1 MAENRKNKEKL
12 LEEVQNKINE
22 KKILETE
29 RAKTDILIS
38 EKSFQVQNVKKSIAQ
53 IDDEISKIKKVSF
66 NQEEVNSLIQRILF
80 QESKEKEL
88 QKEYIEVITKIN
100 ADEYKKS
107 ELQMLKNK
115 IIGLD
120 KCPTCLQEVVEEYK
134 KNIMNNAE
142 REFEIINK
150 NIDSNKGKKKE
161 LISKMEEVKKAL
173 ENFKSSK
180 SSLEMLK
187 IRIENIKDKEKTR
200 DEYEKQKSIIE
211 KNIMLLKT
219 MKENLDKLIKELDI
233 FEIIFKERSQEVQ
246 KAKEEENKV
255 MIKKAETNKEIEYLD
270 KDIHEKT
277 EVIKQKENIKKQNEK
292 LKELEFWITE
302 KFLDIVLFTEKQV
315 MMTLKEEFSRLFSK
329 WFSILVS
336 DTLTARLN
344 DNFSPVIEQQDY
356 EIDYSFLS
364 GGERTAIALA
374 YRLSLNQVLNSML
387 SNIKTSKIVILDE
400 PTDGFSYQQLDK
412 MRDVLAQLDVEQ
424 LIIVSHEPKIESF
437 VDNIIKIKKEN
448 GISSIENKFSE
459 IINM

>member
-1 MAENRKNKEKL
+1 MIIKKVRIKNIRSYEDQEFIFPRGSTLLSGDIGSGKTTILLAIEFALFGLQPSQKANALLRNDRETGEVSLDLEIDGKEITINRTLKKSKKSISQDYASIIIEDKKYEESVTEIKSKVLKL
-12 LEEVQNKINE
+12 LNYPQEFAKKTNMLYKFTVYTPQEEMKNI
-22 KKILETE
+22 ILETDE
-29 RAKTDILIS
+29 ARLNTLRYVFGIDRYKRIEENTSIIASKLR
-38 EKSFQVQNVKKSIAQ
+38 EKIRINEIITSNVEQEKEVIIKKQ
-53 IDDEISKIKKVSF
+53 IVLEELKQKKEKIEDEISKIKKVSF

-246 KAKEEENKV
+246 KAK
-255 MIKKAETNKEIEYLD
+255 
-270 KDIHEKT
+270 
-277 EVIKQKENIKKQNEK
+277 
-292 LKELEFWITE
+292 
-302 KFLDIVLFTEKQV
+302 
-315 MMTLKEEFSRLFSK
+315 
-329 WFSILVS
+329 
-336 DTLTARLN
+336 
-344 DNFSPVIEQQDY
+344 
-356 EIDYSFLS
+356 
-364 GGERTAIALA
+364 
-374 YRLSLNQVLNSML
+374 
-387 SNIKTSKIVILDE
+387 
-400 PTDGFSYQQLDK
+400 
-412 MRDVLAQLDVEQ
+412 
-424 LIIVSHEPKIESF
+424 
-437 VDNIIKIKKEN
+437 
-448 GISSIENKFSE
+448 
-459 IINM
+459 